1 MAASPG
7 FRDQCMKAGC
17 DTLSQILFR
26 LTERKERPYNKSH
39 QSIRK
44 AGSQM
49 KKNASD
55 QVVEYILKRVESG
68 EWGPGAK
75 ISTEVQLQKETGFGK
90 ATIRE
95 AVEKLVA
102 MDILKKR
109 QGDGT
114 YVNDF
119 SVGSIFSQ
127 MVPEVLFNAHDSI
140 TILEF
145 REVVEPASVQMFVEH
160 FEEERYELLK
170 KYLEQMRQHQDDQDN
185 DVFYESD
192 RDFHLEIARGTKNS
206 ILIKVMEILN
216 GAMTR
221 YHYTANR
228 TIGSKSG
235 VAEHEEILDAIGRR
249 DGELGALLMKRHLQ
263 RSKRDMLE
271 YIRQRAK

>member
-1 MAASPG
+1 MVVSP
-7 FRDQCMKAGC
+7 R
-17 DTLSQILFR
+17 LFQ
-26 LTERKERPYNKSH
+26 LTEGKERPYNKSH
-39 QSIRK
+39 QRIRK
-44 AGSQM
+44 ARSQM

-55 QVVEYILKRVESG
+55 QVVEYIQKRIQSG
-68 EWGPGAK
+68 EWRPGTK
-75 ISTEVQLQKETGFGK
+75 ISTEVQLQRETGFGK

-127 MVPEVLFNAHDSI
+127 MVPEVLFNAHDSV

-160 FEEERYELLK
+160 FEKERYELLK
-170 KYLEQMRQHQDDQDN
+170 KYLEQMRQHQDDTDN
-185 DVFYESD
+185 DIFYESD
-192 RDFHLEIARGTKNS
+192 RDFHLEIARGTRNS

-216 GAMTR
+216 GTMTQ

-235 VAEHEEILDAIGRR
+235 VMEHEGILEAIGRR
-249 DGELGALLMKRHLQ
+249 DGELGALLMRRHLQ
-263 RSKRDMLE
+263 RSKKDMLE
-271 YIRQRAK
+271 YMKRK